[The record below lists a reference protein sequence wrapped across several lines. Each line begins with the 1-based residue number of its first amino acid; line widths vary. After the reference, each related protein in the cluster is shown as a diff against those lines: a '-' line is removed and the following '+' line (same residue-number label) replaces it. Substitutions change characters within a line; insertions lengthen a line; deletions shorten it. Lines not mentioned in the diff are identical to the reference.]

1 MYEGSLNTDMARAEV
16 DFRREQV
23 RRSFADL
30 TVARKT
36 RVSRRAARA

>member
-1 MYEGSLNTDMARAEV
+1 MHEGSFNTDMARAEI

-30 TVARKT
+30 TAARKT
-36 RVSRRAARA
+36 RVSRRATHA